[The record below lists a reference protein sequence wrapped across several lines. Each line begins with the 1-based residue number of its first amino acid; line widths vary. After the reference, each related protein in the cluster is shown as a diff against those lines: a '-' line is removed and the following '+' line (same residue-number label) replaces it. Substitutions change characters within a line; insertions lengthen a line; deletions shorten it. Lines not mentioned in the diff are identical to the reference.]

1 MAAAALALAAIG
13 FAIFKYSI
21 RLPIGAFFA
30 ATSFL
35 LALLAVAF
43 TGHGVAALQEAGVIP
58 ITNLGLKAVP
68 LLGIHPTTE
77 TLGAQA
83 VVLAV
88 VVLGFLATR
97 RSAAAASASVNAS
110 PRNRAGATG
119 ERR

>member
-21 RLPIGAFFA
+21 RLPIGAFA

-83 VVLAV
+83 VVLAA
-88 VVLGFLATR
+88 VVLDFLATR